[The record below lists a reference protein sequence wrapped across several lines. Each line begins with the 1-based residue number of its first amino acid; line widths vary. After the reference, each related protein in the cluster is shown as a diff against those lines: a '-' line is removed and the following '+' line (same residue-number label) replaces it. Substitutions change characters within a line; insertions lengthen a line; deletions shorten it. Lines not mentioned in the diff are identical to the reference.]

1 MRGQTAG
8 VAHLIDL
15 DDSDALDP
23 ATVGGKAAGLA
34 ALRRD
39 GERVPDGVVVPPVL
53 EAAHAAAAVVT
64 RFGDRPLAVRSSAT
78 AEDLASASFAGQYR
92 TLLSVCGQAA
102 VTDAIEAVRSSS
114 ADPAARGYDGEDVT
128 MAVLVMPMVDADV
141 AGVAFSTDPVTG
153 DEHIVIEAVRG
164 LADHLVEGTATPER
178 WTVARS
184 GEVVRI
190 NGPDQVLT
198 AAHVS
203 AVAEAVK
210 RVADARGRPQDVEW
224 AIADGD
230 LHLLQARP
238 ITALPVRPE
247 IDEPPP
253 REIWLRADENYA
265 RPVRP
270 LEFATWAPIFERT
283 ATKVMAEVG
292 APVETMRY
300 RRIGGWMYMRVIP
313 PMDAGKDD
321 MATPPAWMFGLF
333 LRLVPT
339 FRRRAKRAA
348 EVWRS
353 DLGRRVAEDWEQTGR
368 AAMRA
373 RTRQLRDVDLTMLT
387 DQALAGHFHE
397 VLAHVQDA
405 SDAHLRVPVLATMLP
420 MGWLGVLSERLLG
433 WPPERVATLVQG
445 ATEVTGPGEDL
456 AMLAGLIAGDADARH
471 HLETGTLH
479 RQDDAVGRAYREF
492 LDNHGHQLLAMDLA
506 HPTWAEDP
514 SPVNA
519 MLRATI
525 DRGPGTRY
533 DAAKA
538 ATDAAAKA
546 RAILRDRPDDL
557 ARWEQALAVAR
568 QGAGYG
574 DDTEIDVLQALAL
587 VRYVAVEAGRR
598 LHARGALDRSDDVFF
613 LDDHELVE
621 ALNGAAVTVDVE
633 RRHGEYRWA
642 LAHPGPRRYGPATP
656 AWPDMRHAP
665 FGARDF
671 LEAMVWILD
680 QIGPEPPDDAPGDHL
695 AGIAASPGRVTGPVK
710 IIRDQSEFA
719 RIEPGDVL
727 VCPCTV
733 AAWSVVFPLVAG
745 VVTEVG
751 GPLSHPGI
759 LSREYGIPA
768 VVSVPEATSILSD
781 GQTVTVDGATGR
793 VEVHQ

>member
-1 MRGQTAG
+1 MKGQTTG
-8 VAHLIDL
+8 VARLIDL
-15 DDSDALDP
+15 DDDAALDP

-39 GERVPDGVVVPPVL
+39 GERVPDGVVVLPEI
-53 EAAHAAAAVVT
+53 EAAHAAEAVVA

-78 AEDLASASFAGQYR
+78 AEDLATASFAGQYR
-92 TLLSVCGQAA
+92 TLLSVTGQASVA
-102 VTDAIEAVRSSS
+102 EAIEAVRGSS
-114 ADPAARGYDGEDVT
+114 ADPAARGYDDADTT
-128 MAVLVMPMVDADV
+128 MAVLVMPMVDAEV

-153 DEHIVIEAVRG
+153 DEHAVIEAVRG

-184 GEVVRI
+184 GEVLRAG
-190 NGPDQVLT
+190 GPDEVLT
-198 AAHVS
+198 APQVE
-203 AVAEAVK
+203 AVAATVG
-210 RVADARGRPQDVEW
+210 RVAAARGRPQDVEW
-224 AIADGD
+224 AMADGD

-238 ITALPVRPE
+238 ITALPIRPDIE
-247 IDEPPP
+247 EPPP

-270 LEFATWAPIFERT
+270 LEFATWAPMLDRT
-283 ATKVMAEVG
+283 ATKVFAEVG

-333 LRLVPT
+333 LRFVPA
-339 FRRRAKRAA
+339 FRRRTKRAGEA
-348 EVWRS
+348 WRS
-353 DLGRRVAEDWEQTGR
+353 DLSRRVADDWEQTGR

-373 RTRQLRDVDLTMLT
+373 RTRQLRQVDLTT
-387 DQALAGHFHE
+387 LADHTLAEHFHE

-405 SDAHLRVPVLATMLP
+405 SDAHLRIPVLATMLP

-456 AMLAGLIAGDADARH
+456 TTLAGMIADDADARR
-471 HLETGTLH
+471 HLEAGTLH
-479 RQDDAVGRAYREF
+479 RQDSPVGRAYRQF
-492 LDNHGHQLLAMDLA
+492 LDRHGHQLLAMDLA

-514 SPVNA
+514 SPVDA
-519 MLRATI
+519 MLRAAI
-525 DRGPGTRY
+525 DRGPAAGH

-538 ATDAAAKA
+538 AADAAAEA
-546 RAILRDRPDDL
+546 REILRDRPDDL
-557 ARWEQALAVAR
+557 AQWEQALAVAR
-568 QGAGYG
+568 RGAGYG

-613 LDDHELVE
+613 LDDRELVE
-621 ALNGAAVTVDVE
+621 ALNGAAVTADIE

-642 LAHPGPRRYGPATP
+642 LAHPGPRRYGPLAP
-656 AWPDMRHAP
+656 AWPDMRYAP
-665 FGARDF
+665 FGARDY
-671 LEAMVWILD
+671 LEALVWIMG
-680 QIGPEPPDDAPGDHL
+680 QTGPEPPDDVPGDHL

-710 IIRDQSEFA
+710 VIRDQSDFS

-733 AAWSVVFPLVAG
+733 AAWSVIFPLVAA

-768 VVSVPEATSILSD
+768 VVSVTEATSRLRD
-781 GQTVTVDGATGR
+781 GQTVTVDGAAGR
-793 VEVHQ
+793 VEVHG